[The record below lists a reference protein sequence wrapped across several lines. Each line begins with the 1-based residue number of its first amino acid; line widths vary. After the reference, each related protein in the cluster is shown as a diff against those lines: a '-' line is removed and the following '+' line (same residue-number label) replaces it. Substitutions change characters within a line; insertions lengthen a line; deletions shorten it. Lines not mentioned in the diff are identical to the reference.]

1 MFFFNSKKA
10 NNQPSATYPK
20 EPQFSS
26 PANSASHFAVNL
38 GDWSEKNPVAFL
50 NYVIE
55 NNLDV
60 QILFLDASAMK
71 TPKSSSQLTKAV
83 DEFLIDFSRRVGG
96 RIFELANRSVLLVFN
111 STHQDE
117 FQALIVRLQF
127 VFNEEMVISQ
137 KANILET
144 DFAQLF
150 TTKDQFRRLL
160 DRIQNSSPF
169 VVQEQT
175 QETSASLLN
184 KITAFSMP
192 KKKFRDLTPD
202 LLDKLQKSLLQVD
215 FSSLIRRQAVCA
227 IIGKSAPQMIFEEV
241 FVAIPDLRDI
251 LLPDVNLTSSP
262 WLFTNLTETLDK
274 RVLAHVSQ
282 HDDGSLVSNFSLN
295 LNVSTI
301 LSDEFLAFD
310 ESIPPPLRSSIV
322 LELQLVDIFN
332 DTKAFLLAKAFAQ
345 YRGYKIC
352 IDGISVD
359 KLQYINRENLNC
371 DLMKIIWHPSF
382 LDVINEDKHFRD
394 YVNKAERAKM
404 ILCRVDDPKAIE
416 IGNSLGINLY
426 QGRYVQRE
434 LNRHRK

>member
-1 MFFFNSKKA
+1 MLFFNAKKT
-10 NNQPSATYPK
+10 NNQQSASYPK
-20 EPQFSS
+20 ESQTESVS
-26 PANSASHFAVNL
+26 RVSTGGRA
-38 GDWSEKNPVAFL
+38 DWGEKNPIAFL
-50 NYVIE
+50 NSIIQ
-55 NNLDV
+55 NGLDV
-60 QILFLDASAMK
+60 QILFLDATVMK
-71 TPKSSSQLTKAV
+71 MPKSSSLLTKAV
-83 DEFLIDFSRRVGG
+83 EEFLIDFTRRVSG
-96 RIFELANRSVLLVFN
+96 RIFELINKSVILVFDAK
-111 STHQDE
+111 HQDE
-117 FQALIVRLQF
+117 FQALLVRLQF
-127 VFNEEMVISQ
+127 VFNEEMVLS
-137 KANILET
+137 KCSNILDTE
-144 DFAQLF
+144 FAQYY
-150 TTKDQFRRLL
+150 TTKEQFRTLL
-160 DRIQNSSPF
+160 NKIENATPY
-169 VVQEQT
+169 VPQEQQ
-175 QETSASLLN
+175 QETQTSLLN
-184 KITAFSMP
+184 KITAFSAP
-192 KKKFRDLTPD
+192 KKKFRDLSPN

-251 LLPDVNLTSSP
+251 LLPDVNLTSNP
-262 WLFTNLTETLDK
+262 WLFANLTETLDK

-310 ESIPPPLRSSIV
+310 ESIPSPLRSSIV
-322 LELQLVDIFN
+322 LELQLADIFN

-352 IDGISVD
+352 IDGITVD
-359 KLQYINRENLNC
+359 KLQYINRENLNS
-371 DLMKIIWHPSF
+371 DLIKIIWHPSF

-416 IGNSLGINLY
+416 VGNSMGINLY

-434 LNRHRK
+434 LNRRRR